1 MMLRSIF
8 ALLLCFALAA
18 CASPTDRLTSLPA
31 SPASSEAGYKLG
43 AGDKVR
49 LLVGGFSNLSTDYR
63 VNDVGTISLPM
74 LGAIK
79 VAGKT
84 TTEVEQ
90 ELAALMRRE
99 ELAVNASVNVQIEEY
114 RPFFIMGEVKRPGAY
129 PYVPGMTVL
138 TAITVAGGHTFRANT
153 KAYGINRTENGAII
167 KGKGTDDTQI
177 LPGDTVIVHE
187 AWF

>member
-1 MMLRSIF
+1 
-8 ALLLCFALAA
+8 
-18 CASPTDRLTSLPA
+18 
-31 SPASSEAGYKLG
+31 
-43 AGDKVR
+43 
-49 LLVGGFSNLSTDYR
+49 
-63 VNDVGTISLPM
+63 
-74 LGAIK
+74 
-79 VAGKT
+79 
-84 TTEVEQ
+84 
-90 ELAALMRRE
+90 MRRE

-138 TAITVAGGHTFRANT
+138 TAITVAGGHTFRADT